1 MHSAVFPALFCSSEQ
16 DCCIVW
22 RLREMAA
29 VLASI
34 RVQENLPKIAKL
46 YNSMINSSSAL
57 NSSALSAFQVWL
69 NSDNSLFSSVLES
82 VVSNRQV
89 LLIGHACLAFSA
101 LVCAASVSATAALVM
116 LLWLVWSL
124 DLCKKGGIR

>member
-1 MHSAVFPALFCSSEQ
+1 MQSA
-16 DCCIVW
+16 
-22 RLREMAA
+22 
-29 VLASI
+29 
-34 RVQENLPKIAKL
+34 
-46 YNSMINSSSAL
+46 SSSAF
-57 NSSALSAFQVWL
+57 NIWL

-89 LLIGHACLAFSA
+89 LLMGHACLAFSA
-101 LVCAASVSATAALVM
+101 LVCAASVSATVALVM

>member
-1 MHSAVFPALFCSSEQ
+1 MKKQTTLQLQPT
-16 DCCIVW
+16 
-22 RLREMAA
+22 
-29 VLASI
+29 
-34 RVQENLPKIAKL
+34 
-46 YNSMINSSSAL
+46 
-57 NSSALSAFQVWL
+57 ALSAFQVWL

-82 VVSNRQV
+82 AVSNRQV

>member
-1 MHSAVFPALFCSSEQ
+1 MQSA
-16 DCCIVW
+16 
-22 RLREMAA
+22 
-29 VLASI
+29 
-34 RVQENLPKIAKL
+34 
-46 YNSMINSSSAL
+46 SSSAF
-57 NSSALSAFQVWL
+57 NIWL

-124 DLCKKGGIR
+124 DLCEKGGIR

>member
-1 MHSAVFPALFCSSEQ
+1 MKKQTSLQLQPA
-16 DCCIVW
+16 
-22 RLREMAA
+22 
-29 VLASI
+29 
-34 RVQENLPKIAKL
+34 
-46 YNSMINSSSAL
+46 
-57 NSSALSAFQVWL
+57 ALSALIVWL

-82 VVSNRQV
+82 TVTNRQV